1 MKKLWKL
8 LLAALLIS
16 TSVFGNIKISRA
28 NEEQK
33 EFIVQ
38 EDAYVRKNKGT
49 SNYNFENITSAHGQ
63 QYVGKNYRVLN
74 VKRYANS
81 SEELVT
87 MLKFDLPSKE
97 DVEAFDT
104 FELEVNVFK
113 NAGYNNGTQTYQFY
127 YSDDIDWSET
137 SITWDNKPASI
148 TYEPSRLI
156 AELTIE
162 KGDEYEIK
170 TEEEKCVRLDITS
183 AVKDWVE
190 AGKEEITI
198 YAMAETCMETSLMI
212 HDRSSGM
219 ASSDETGKYASKI
232 IASNSGIN
240 LDSLTNL
247 IEAYK
252 QISSKDY
259 TQESYETFQQVLA
272 DAQSFVETNPTD
284 AQAIKTMYQSL
295 VDAKNQLVSTLDP
308 TDPDN
313 IAYQKPT
320 RSNLNKDQT
329 SNVTDGKNTTQWAG
343 KYYPSYV
350 DIDLMDTYDLNK
362 IVLNF
367 PENKIIYYTVYG
379 SNDGKNY
386 DEIYENHS
394 DAKKTANGDS
404 IPLENCQYRILRVY
418 IEYTEGDSKAYLS
431 EIRAYGTA
439 QENNTKELRK
449 GTFEEITGIQAYE
462 DTEYA
467 EPITEEE
474 TIENVYGIIDRTIG
488 SEYRDWFS
496 FEIAPNTEN
505 DYDYYELSDV
515 NGKIHIKG
523 NEGLSLATGLNYYY
537 KNYVNVQISEQTM
550 QVNMPEQIVPIG
562 GVVRK
567 ETPLQ
572 VRYAF
577 NYCTLSY
584 TFAFFGEE
592 EWQRENDW
600 LALNGVN
607 VVLDLAGQ
615 EATWIK
621 FLMNFGYSYDDAK
634 DWLVG
639 PGYQAWQFMQNM
651 EVFGGPLPDG
661 YIVDRVELARSTQR
675 WKNSLGMQ
683 TVLQGYAGMVPT
695 NFNEYYEDVE
705 LVTQGSWGGFDRP
718 SMIATDSTT
727 YDEFAEK
734 FYAAQEFVYGDT
746 TDYYAVDPFHE
757 GGKRPSG
764 LTDDI
769 IAKEVLESMLEYD
782 PDAIW
787 TVQAW
792 QSNPTNALLNGMG
805 ENRNTHVLIVD
816 LIKYPIESWLNYNR
830 TNYTNPNL
838 DAVEFNGTNW
848 AWCLLG
854 NFGGNPTMNGQV
866 ETMVNEIQKAK
877 ENCEYMVG
885 IGIIS
890 EATYDNPMIYDLI
903 FDLAWA
909 DEKFNLDTWVKNYIE
924 RRYGG
929 TSANALNAWDLILDA
944 NYDYG
949 VRLTE
954 EILGLRTGGVPAT
967 LGKRTIGYDTQDLE
981 NALRL
986 LAEDYDKF
994 KDSEGYRYD
1003 LTEIMRQVAS
1013 NYITLKY
1020 HDVIDARDSK
1030 DLDAFIKAK
1039 EEFLNAFD
1047 VLNEV
1052 QSTQQD
1058 QLGGEW
1064 IGRATDL
1071 AAEYDD
1077 FSRSLFEMNAKS
1089 LITTWGRADGNL
1101 TDYGFRTYEG
1111 QFNDVITARWEE
1123 YLDQVEANLRDGTA
1137 ITVPTTVNGYV
1148 PFYWKWVISEQ
1159 NYTRDAKDS
1168 PEEMKPIVDRVLQE
1182 CVFTGELDPNIGN
1195 IALDRVTE
1203 SFDVAEGQL
1212 ETINDGNAADM
1223 VVLAGNNPEVIIDLV
1238 GEFQLSDIQVLLGEN
1253 ENSTNRYAIYA
1264 SIDGIE
1270 WQQIAEKTDET
1281 VTEEG
1286 TMHEITN
1293 AVGRYV
1299 KVVGNTD
1306 AEHKVLSV
1314 KEIRVY
1320 GEKRLPE
1327 LESLQ
1332 RLVNYAQGIQ
1342 QGNNNDELFK
1352 AFNDALN
1359 TAIAALEEGSPDTI
1373 NVAYWQLYDSIVN
1386 MNLTD
1391 VFNVAL
1397 NKPTEASNDPDGHSY
1412 QLVDGNMGT
1421 NWNSGRLSIPG
1432 KPYDHDSLIP
1442 GETIIDLGKVYN
1454 VNELRIYFLG
1464 TDIWYNY
1471 EIYGSLDKN
1480 EWSLLAE
1487 KKTQTVP
1494 NEEED
1499 FYKIN
1504 TGQYRYIRLLTT
1516 NIEVEDPTAE
1526 NLKRNN
1532 YNVRELEVYGYE
1544 IANMDSLNDKIKA
1557 IEDLDS
1563 SLYTENSWEEM
1574 LHALSKAKEI
1584 ANNSYAMPSDVN
1596 KMMDYLE
1603 ETQNNLEYK
1612 KGDYSLVDEILKVV
1626 QNLDSTLYENFDEV
1640 ENAVENIEYGLNIT
1654 QQDLIDS
1661 MVTSIE
1667 EAIKQ
1672 LKYKPANYSAVD
1684 EAVIKAESLD
1694 PSLYENY
1701 EVLQEAIA
1709 KVDRSLN
1716 ITEQDQVDAMAKA
1729 IEDAIKQLKY
1739 KPADYTLVDEAIEKA
1754 MKLNSENY
1762 TNFDSVTKAIAEV
1775 DRSLNITEQDQ
1786 VDAMAKAIEDAMNAL
1801 QHKVIKIEAQE
1812 PTTEKEGN
1820 IAYWYCMACDK
1831 YFKDEALKEE
1841 IALEDTIIPRLPSI
1855 IAGADSVWT
1864 KGSTLD
1870 LSITSNAAY
1879 FDFIKVVIDDKD
1891 VDRENYMVAEGST
1904 IVTLKAKYLQTLDE
1918 GTYTISIV
1926 SKNGA
1931 AVTKFTI
1938 VDQAETDTDPAPDA
1952 GEDLHQDT
1960 GISNSTNLMFFM
1972 ALISF
1977 GFLAGITVKKYKD
1990 KSKC

>member
-97 DVEAFDT
+97 DIEVFDT

-113 NAGYNNGTQTYQFY
+113 NANYDIGTQTYQFY
-127 YSDDIDWSET
+127 YSDDTDWSET
-137 SITWDNKPASI
+137 SVNWNNKPASI

-170 TEEEKCVRLDITS
+170 TEEEKCIHLDITS

-190 AGKEEITI
+190 EGKEEITI
-198 YAMAETCMETSLMI
+198 YAMAETRMETSLMI

-695 NFNEYYEDVE
+695 NFNEYYEGAE
-705 LVTQGSWGGFDRP
+705 LVYQGSWNGADRP
-718 SMIATDSTT
+718 SMLATDSTT

-764 LTDDI
+764 LTDDT
-769 IAKEVLESMLEYD
+769 IAKEVLESMLKYD
-782 PDAIW
+782 PDAVW

-792 QSNPTNALLNGMG
+792 QLNPTNALLKGMG
-805 ENRNTHVLIVD
+805 DDRNDHVLIVD
-816 LIKYPIESWLNYNR
+816 LIKYPLESNLNYQK
-830 TNYTNPNL
+830 TNYTSPNL
-838 DAVEFNGTNW
+838 ETTEFNNTNW

-890 EATYDNPMIYDLI
+890 EATYDNPMIYDLL

-909 DEKFNLDTWVKNYIE
+909 DENFDLYTWVKNYIE
-924 RRYGG
+924 RRYGS
-929 TSANALNAWDLILDA
+929 TSANALNAWNLILDA

-1089 LITTWGRADGNL
+1089 LITTWGMADGNL

-1159 NYTRDAKDS
+1159 NYTRDANDS

-1203 SFDVAEGQL
+1203 SFDVTEGQL
-1212 ETINDGNAADM
+1212 KTINDGNTEDT

-1281 VTEEG
+1281 VSEEG
-1286 TMHEITN
+1286 TKHEITN

-1299 KVVGNTD
+1299 KVVGDTD
-1306 AEHKVLSV
+1306 AEHPLLSI

-1327 LESLQ
+1327 AESLQ
-1332 RLVNYAQGIQ
+1332 RLIDYAHTIQ
-1342 QGNNNDELFK
+1342 QGSNSDELFHSLNN
-1352 AFNDALN
+1352 ALNDAE
-1359 TAIAALEEGSPDTI
+1359 AALEEASPDTM
-1373 NVAYWQLYDSIVN
+1373 NVAYWNLYDKITDL
-1386 MNLTD
+1386 NLSGI
-1391 VFNVAL
+1391 FNLAL
-1397 NKPTEASNDPDGHSY
+1397 NKPTTASNDPDGKSY
-1412 QLVDGNMGT
+1412 QLVDGNMST
-1421 NWNSGRLSIPG
+1421 NWDSGRLSVPG
-1432 KPYDHDSLIP
+1432 KPYDHDMLIP
-1442 GETIIDLGKVYN
+1442 GEAVIDLGKVYN
-1454 VNELRIYFLG
+1454 ISELRIYFSDNNL
-1464 TDIWYNY
+1464 WYNY
-1471 EIYGSLDKN
+1471 EIYGSLNKN
-1480 EWSLLAE
+1480 DWDLLGE
-1487 KKTQTVP
+1487 KTTQNTP
-1494 NEEED
+1494 NEAED
-1499 FYKIN
+1499 IYKIE
-1504 TGQYRYIRLLTT
+1504 TCQYRYILLKTT
-1516 NIEVEDPTAE
+1516 NIQLDASSSEP
-1526 NLKRNN
+1526 KRSG
-1532 YNVRELEVYGYE
+1532 YRVRELEVYGYE
-1544 IANMDSLNDKIKA
+1544 AADTSGLKEKIEELN
-1557 IEDLDS
+1557 ELDEN
-1563 SLYTENSWEEM
+1563 LYTEESWNKLDNM
-1574 LHALSKAKEI
+1574 LNKAKNMVENI
-1584 ANNSYAMPSDVN
+1584 YVMPSDVDR
-1596 KMMDYLE
+1596 MQQYLNE
-1603 ETQNNLEYK
+1603 AQEQLVYRAGNYDEITAILEYIETLHA
-1612 KGDYSLVDEILKVV
+1612 DEYTNFADVEQAAALV
-1626 QNLDSTLYENFDEV
+1626 
-1640 ENAVENIEYGLNIT
+1640 EYGLDIT
-1654 QQDLIDS
+1654 QQ
-1661 MVTSIE
+1661 
-1667 EAIKQ
+1667 
-1672 LKYKPANYSAVD
+1672 
-1684 EAVIKAESLD
+1684 
-1694 PSLYENY
+1694 
-1701 EVLQEAIA
+1701 A
-1709 KVDRSLN
+1709 K
-1716 ITEQDQVDAMAKA
+1716 IDAMAA
-1729 IEDAIKQLKY
+1729 AIKAAVEALEY

-1879 FDFIKVVIDDKD
+1879 LDFIKVVIDDKD
-1891 VDRENYMVAEGST
+1891 VDQENYMVAEGST